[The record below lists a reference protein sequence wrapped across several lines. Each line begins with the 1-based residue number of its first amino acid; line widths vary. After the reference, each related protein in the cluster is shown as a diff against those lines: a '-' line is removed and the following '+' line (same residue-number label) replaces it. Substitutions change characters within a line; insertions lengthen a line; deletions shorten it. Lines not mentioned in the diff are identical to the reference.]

1 MYVLQMLGQGS
12 GSGGR
17 RRSDRLAKGK
27 AVAYATES
35 PPDID
40 DEYDAMEDVRT
51 RADSAIARNLQAELD
66 AEATGIAASAA
77 RPPSRPGITIGRSAR
92 PSGAPR
98 RPTTTSTDAPPA
110 RSKRQRA
117 DRSPL
122 SADPIPEDYVAP
134 GLDILLEAVFDRTIL
149 SPLRWRIRLS

>member
-1 MYVLQMLGQGS
+1 MSGQGS

-98 RPTTTSTDAPPA
+98 RPTTTPTDAPSA